1 MSEDELEQRN
11 KLIKEFEHTLIDE
24 KETILFAIEKSGE
37 QYVVITSKNPRI
49 MVGKSTKFEAVAVA
63 FNHYLRRLAELE
75 GVQITTDSEVSETN
89 ETTSN

>member
-1 MSEDELEQRN
+1 MNEDELEQRN
-11 KLIKEFEHTLIDE
+11 KLIKEFEHKIVDE

-49 MVGKSTKFEAVAVA
+49 MVGKATKFEAVACA
-63 FNHYLRRLAELE
+63 FNHYLKRLAEIE

-89 ETTSN
+89 ETTST